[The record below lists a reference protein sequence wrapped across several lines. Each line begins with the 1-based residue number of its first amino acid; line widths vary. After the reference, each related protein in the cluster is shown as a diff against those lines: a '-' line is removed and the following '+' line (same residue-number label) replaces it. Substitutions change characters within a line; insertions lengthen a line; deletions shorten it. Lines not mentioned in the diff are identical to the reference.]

1 MQTETGGF
9 SMGMAVGLLV
19 VLLVLVVVLTMAPV
33 GDEGRPLLDIR
44 LFGGDRR

>member
-1 MQTETGGF
+1 MQQTESGF
-9 SMGMAVGLLV
+9 SMGMIVGLLV

-33 GDEGRPLLDIR
+33 GDEGRPILDIR